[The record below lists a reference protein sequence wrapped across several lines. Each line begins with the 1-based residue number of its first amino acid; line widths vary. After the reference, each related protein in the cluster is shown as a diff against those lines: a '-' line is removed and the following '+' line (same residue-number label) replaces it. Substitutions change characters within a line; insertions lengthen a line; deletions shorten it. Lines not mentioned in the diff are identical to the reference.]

1 MLRAAFKLT
10 STDLEHVSVAALN
23 VEMEI
28 PDWDAIKRELQRRK
42 TIGVSSAV
50 QAVGARPEAH
60 HGHCTGTAKEDPKED
75 RSQGASRLGEA
86 VKRTMKSLALPKA
99 KRTKRDIAVKTKT
112 YRKGRIWAGVG
123 VRKDGNRVGK
133 RAHLY
138 DGGYRPFKKG
148 LVRLS
153 EGVAGPKPP
162 PKLVRN
168 WKGNRNARIVPFS
181 QERDWRKGMRRQQ
194 ATLGARINR
203 RLYITR
209 AGQRHQPRVFQF
221 IYDAVQ
227 VALMEGAS
235 RA

>member
-1 MLRAAFKLT
+1 MQFRPSAHDLKRITDIAQELPKKIRKKIVRKGLR
-10 STDLEHVSVAALN
+10 
-23 VEMEI
+23 
-28 PDWDAIKRELQRRK
+28 DW
-42 TIGVSSAV
+42 
-50 QAVGARPEAH
+50 
-60 HGHCTGTAKEDPKED
+60 
-75 RSQGASRLGEA
+75 GEA